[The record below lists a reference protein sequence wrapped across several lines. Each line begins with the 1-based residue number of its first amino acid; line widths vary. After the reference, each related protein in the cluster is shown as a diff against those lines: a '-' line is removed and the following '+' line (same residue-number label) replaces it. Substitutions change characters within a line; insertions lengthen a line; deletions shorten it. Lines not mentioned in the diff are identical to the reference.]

1 MTPVP
6 VQRMDFPAMIDS
18 LQLRIIRIY
27 DSSMDT
33 QATSSA
39 TPQAPKPQRPSSPAP
54 RRLQS
59 RDLLGQD
66 RELEIEHAGQL
77 YRLRLTNLGKLILT
91 K

>member
-1 MTPVP
+1 MK
-6 VQRMDFPAMIDS
+6 RPANLDS

-27 DSSMDT
+27 DSGMDK
-33 QATSSA
+33 
-39 TPQAPKPQRPSSPAP
+39 QAPTLPSLMAAPAASHPSSSGTVP

-59 RDLLGQD
+59 RELLGQD

-77 YRLRLTNLGKLILT
+77 YRLRLTQLGKLILT

>member
-1 MTPVP
+1 MSPPLTVD
-6 VQRMDFPAMIDS
+6 RA
-18 LQLRIIRIY
+18 
-27 DSSMDT
+27 
-33 QATSSA
+33 AG
-39 TPQAPKPQRPSSPAP
+39 PAP

-77 YRLRLTNLGKLILT
+77 YRLRLTQLGKLILT

>member
-1 MTPVP
+1 MDKQATP
-6 VQRMDFPAMIDS
+6 
-18 LQLRIIRIY
+18 
-27 DSSMDT
+27 SSM
-33 QATSSA
+33 
-39 TPQAPKPQRPSSPAP
+39 PQVPAPRPPGSPAP
-54 RRLQS
+54 RRLHS

>member
-1 MTPVP
+1 MDKPSPTPS
-6 VQRMDFPAMIDS
+6 S
-18 LQLRIIRIY
+18 LVTPPLPP
-27 DSSMDT
+27 
-33 QATSSA
+33 QACAPRA
-39 TPQAPKPQRPSSPAP
+39 TPGSAP

-77 YRLRLTNLGKLILT
+77 YRLRLTQLGKLILT

>member
-1 MTPVP
+1 
-6 VQRMDFPAMIDS
+6 MDK
-18 LQLRIIRIY
+18 
-27 DSSMDT
+27 
-33 QATSSA
+33 
-39 TPQAPKPQRPSSPAP
+39 QAPSLSSLVTPEASTPRPVAAGPAP

-77 YRLRLTNLGKLILT
+77 YRLRLTQLGKLILT